1 MYVFINKER
10 IFKMQKFFAYFIWFL
25 FVLATLYLMVFI
37 WQLILPILLVLFGLS
52 AFRIYQIRKTWNDL
66 IKQSQKDNAK
76 QRSFKKVS
84 DDNVIDVE
92 YEEIK

>member
-1 MYVFINKER
+1 MYILCFSKKKDFI
-10 IFKMQKFFAYFIWFL
+10 MQKFFAYFIWFL
-25 FVLATLYLMVFI
+25 FVLAAIYLMLFI
-37 WQLILPILLVLFGLS
+37 WWLILPILLVLFGVTV
-52 AFRIYQIRKTWNDL
+52 FRIYQIRKTWNDL

-76 QRSFKKVS
+76 KSFKKVS